1 MRVLISAVG
10 DTDPFRNF
18 HDGALIHI
26 ARKYRPEKVILI
38 FSEHTAKKQGNI
50 EKALFSIAP
59 NYEPELIIHDPII
72 SDNEVHIFDVMFQRF
87 SDILQEY
94 YTKEDEFILNLSS
107 ATPQIKS
114 ALFVINRLNG
124 INVKAVKVSSP
135 EHASNE
141 NIGHDN
147 DENID
152 ELIKV
157 NFIDRTIEDN
167 AEKFSQALLKKTA
180 RDFIEKFDYKAAL
193 DILDQLSD
201 FPNLKS
207 LREEIRDVVN
217 CLSKKKIA
225 YIREKLYDFSRVFK
239 NQSILSDIL
248 SFPLDDSQKKAL
260 NYYLMIDVLKEREH
274 IADVLIKAKSLAE
287 FVIEEIIKKD
297 HEGLIVFDGNLPK
310 LNPSFPDCEAILD
323 DIDKKMKKS
332 RGIEDTEERIF
343 SVQSTLNLLSYLNIL
358 EFYEYD
364 SQLQTAING
373 ILSLN
378 GERNKVAHG
387 LSEIDTRLLSRKKLK
402 QLSEN
407 LRLLLVDCLG
417 IDSSY
422 FNYYDKQNKELTKML
437 E

>member
-59 NYEPELIIHDPII
+59 NYEPELIIHDSII
-72 SDNEVHIFDVMFQRF
+72 CDNEVHIFDVMFQRF

-114 ALFVINRLNG
+114 ALFVINRLSG
-124 INVKAVKVSSP
+124 INVKAVQVSSP

-152 ELIKV
+152 ELIEVNEDNKV

-167 AEKFSQALLKKTA
+167 AEKFNQALLKKTA
-180 RDFIEKFDYKAAL
+180 RDFIEKYDYKAAL

-207 LREEIRDVVN
+207 VRKEIRDIVG
-217 CLSKKKIA
+217 CLSKQDVPQGLRHKKFN
-225 YIREKLYDFSRVFK
+225 EEEQK
-239 NQSILSDIL
+239 ILSAYLTIELQRERGNVSESFIRIKNLTEFIL
-248 SFPLDDSQKKAL
+248 EDYIEKRNPGLIDDYCESIQKYYLSLFDYSKLLKATREFKLRKTIAPIIEMNSSRNTVAHSLSPLDSDAVKQLGIAMKTLKTLVREQYHFSQSDFKFYQDLNKKL
-260 NYYLMIDVLKEREH
+260 LT
-274 IADVLIKAKSLAE
+274 
-287 FVIEEIIKKD
+287 
-297 HEGLIVFDGNLPK
+297 K
-310 LNPSFPDCEAILD
+310 LN
-323 DIDKKMKKS
+323 
-332 RGIEDTEERIF
+332 
-343 SVQSTLNLLSYLNIL
+343 
-358 EFYEYD
+358 
-364 SQLQTAING
+364 
-373 ILSLN
+373 
-378 GERNKVAHG
+378 
-387 LSEIDTRLLSRKKLK
+387 
-402 QLSEN
+402 
-407 LRLLLVDCLG
+407 
-417 IDSSY
+417 
-422 FNYYDKQNKELTKML
+422 
-437 E
+437 

>member
-59 NYEPELIIHDPII
+59 DYKPELIIHDSII

-114 ALFVINRLNG
+114 ALFVINRLSG
-124 INVKAVKVSSP
+124 INVKAVQVSSP

-141 NIGHDN
+141 KIGHDN

-152 ELIKV
+152 ELIEVNEDNKV

-167 AEKFSQALLKKTA
+167 AEKFNQALLKKTA

-207 LREEIRDVVN
+207 VREEIRDVVN
-217 CLSKKKIA
+217 CLSK
-225 YIREKLYDFSRVFK
+225 
-239 NQSILSDIL
+239 Q
-248 SFPLDDSQKKAL
+248 
-260 NYYLMIDVLKEREH
+260 DVPQ
-274 IADVLIKAKSLAE
+274 
-287 FVIEEIIKKD
+287 
-297 HEGLIVFDGNLPK
+297 GL
-310 LNPSFPDCEAILD
+310 
-323 DIDKKMKKS
+323 
-332 RGIEDTEERIF
+332 
-343 SVQSTLNLLSYLNIL
+343 Q
-358 EFYEYD
+358 
-364 SQLQTAING
+364 
-373 ILSLN
+373 
-378 GERNKVAHG
+378 H
-387 LSEIDTRLLSRKKLK
+387 KKLK
-402 QLSEN
+402 EKEQKILSAYLTIELQRERGNVSESFIRIKNLTEFILKDYIEN
-407 LRLLLVDCLG
+407 RYLGLIKNYRKDKNKDYLSIFDYSKLLKTKREFELLRTIDPIIKMNSSRNMVAHSINPLDKDAVKQLG
-417 IDSSY
+417 IAMKTLKTLVREQYHFSQSD
-422 FNYYDKQNKELTKML
+422 FNFYQDLNKKLLTKL
-437 E
+437 N

>member
-59 NYEPELIIHDPII
+59 DYEPELIIHDSII

-114 ALFVINRLNG
+114 ALFVINRLSG
-124 INVKAVKVSSP
+124 INVKAVQVSSP

-152 ELIKV
+152 ELIEVNEDNKV

-167 AEKFSQALLKKTA
+167 AEKFNQALLKKTA

-193 DILDQLSD
+193 DILNQLTDS
-201 FPNLKS
+201 PNLKS
-207 LREEIRDVVN
+207 VREEISDVVE
-217 CLSKKKIA
+217 CLKK
-225 YIREKLYDFSRVFK
+225 
-239 NQSILSDIL
+239 QDI
-248 SFPLDDSQKKAL
+248 PQ
-260 NYYLMIDVLKEREH
+260 
-274 IADVLIKAKSLAE
+274 
-287 FVIEEIIKKD
+287 
-297 HEGLIVFDGNLPK
+297 GL
-310 LNPSFPDCEAILD
+310 
-323 DIDKKMKKS
+323 
-332 RGIEDTEERIF
+332 
-343 SVQSTLNLLSYLNIL
+343 Q
-358 EFYEYD
+358 
-364 SQLQTAING
+364 
-373 ILSLN
+373 
-378 GERNKVAHG
+378 H
-387 LSEIDTRLLSRKKLK
+387 KKLK
-402 QLSEN
+402 EKEQKILSAYLTIDLQRERGNVSESFIRIKNLTEFILKDYIEN
-407 LRLLLVDCLG
+407 RYLGLIKNYRKDKKKDYLSIFDYSKLLKTKREFKLLRTIDPIIKMNSSRNMVAHSINPLDKDAVKQLG
-417 IDSSY
+417 IAMKTLKTLVREQYHFSQSD
-422 FNYYDKQNKELTKML
+422 FNFYQDLNKKLLTKL
-437 E
+437 N

>member
-59 NYEPELIIHDPII
+59 DYEPELIIHDSII

-94 YTKEDEFILNLSS
+94 YTTEDEFILNLSS

-114 ALFVINRLNG
+114 ALFVINRLSG
-124 INVKAVKVSSP
+124 INVKAVQVSSP

-152 ELIKV
+152 ELIEVNEDNKV

-193 DILDQLSD
+193 DILDQLTD

-207 LREEIRDVVN
+207 VRKEIRDIVN
-217 CLSKKKIA
+217 CLSKQDVPQGLRHKKFN
-225 YIREKLYDFSRVFK
+225 EEEQK
-239 NQSILSDIL
+239 ILSAYLTIELQRERGNVSESFIRIKNLTEFIL
-248 SFPLDDSQKKAL
+248 EDYIEKRNPGLIDDYCESIQKYYLSLFDYSKLLKATREFKLRKTIAPIIEMNSSRNTVAHSLSPLDSDAVKQLGIAMKTLKTLVREQYHFSQSDFNFYQDLNKKL
-260 NYYLMIDVLKEREH
+260 LT
-274 IADVLIKAKSLAE
+274 
-287 FVIEEIIKKD
+287 
-297 HEGLIVFDGNLPK
+297 K
-310 LNPSFPDCEAILD
+310 LN
-323 DIDKKMKKS
+323 
-332 RGIEDTEERIF
+332 
-343 SVQSTLNLLSYLNIL
+343 
-358 EFYEYD
+358 
-364 SQLQTAING
+364 
-373 ILSLN
+373 
-378 GERNKVAHG
+378 
-387 LSEIDTRLLSRKKLK
+387 
-402 QLSEN
+402 
-407 LRLLLVDCLG
+407 
-417 IDSSY
+417 
-422 FNYYDKQNKELTKML
+422 
-437 E
+437 

>member
-59 NYEPELIIHDPII
+59 NYEPELIIHDSII

-124 INVKAVKVSSP
+124 INVKAVQVSSP

-152 ELIKV
+152 ELIEVNEDNKV

-167 AEKFSQALLKKTA
+167 AEKFNQALLKKTA

-217 CLSKKKIA
+217 CLSK
-225 YIREKLYDFSRVFK
+225 
-239 NQSILSDIL
+239 Q
-248 SFPLDDSQKKAL
+248 
-260 NYYLMIDVLKEREH
+260 DVPK
-274 IADVLIKAKSLAE
+274 
-287 FVIEEIIKKD
+287 
-297 HEGLIVFDGNLPK
+297 GL
-310 LNPSFPDCEAILD
+310 
-323 DIDKKMKKS
+323 
-332 RGIEDTEERIF
+332 R
-343 SVQSTLNLLSYLNIL
+343 
-358 EFYEYD
+358 
-364 SQLQTAING
+364 
-373 ILSLN
+373 
-378 GERNKVAHG
+378 H
-387 LSEIDTRLLSRKKLK
+387 KKLK
-402 QLSEN
+402 EEEQKILSAYLTIELQRERGN
-407 LRLLLVDCLG
+407 VSESFIRIKNVTEFILEDYIEKRYPGLIDDYCESIQKYYLSLFDYSKLLKATREFKLRKTIAPIIEMNSSRNTVAHSLSPLDSDAVKQLG
-417 IDSSY
+417 IAMKTLKTLVREQYHFSQSD
-422 FNYYDKQNKELTKML
+422 FNFYQDLNKKLLTKL
-437 E
+437 N

>member
-38 FSEHTAKKQGNI
+38 FSEHTAEKQGNI

-59 NYEPELIIHDPII
+59 DYKPELTIHDSII

-124 INVKAVKVSSP
+124 INVKAVQVSSP
-135 EHASNE
+135 EHASNV

-152 ELIKV
+152 ELIEVNEDNKV

-167 AEKFSQALLKKTA
+167 AEKFNQALLKKTA

-207 LREEIRDVVN
+207 VRKEIRDIVE
-217 CLSKKKIA
+217 CLSKQDVPQGLRHKKFN
-225 YIREKLYDFSRVFK
+225 EEEQK
-239 NQSILSDIL
+239 ILSAYLTIELQRERGNVSESFIRIKNLTEFIL
-248 SFPLDDSQKKAL
+248 EDYIEKRNPGLIDDYCESIQK
-260 NYYLMIDVLKEREH
+260 YYLSLFDYSKLLKATREFKLRKT
-274 IADVLIKAKSLAE
+274 IAPI
-287 FVIEEIIKKD
+287 IEM
-297 HEGLIVFDGNLPK
+297 N
-310 LNPSFPDCEAILD
+310 S
-323 DIDKKMKKS
+323 S
-332 RGIEDTEERIF
+332 
-343 SVQSTLNLLSYLNIL
+343 
-358 EFYEYD
+358 
-364 SQLQTAING
+364 
-373 ILSLN
+373 
-378 GERNKVAHG
+378 RNKVAHS
-387 LSEIDTRLLSRKKLK
+387 LSPLDSDAVKQLGIAMKTLKTLVREQYHFSQSDFNFYQDLNKKL
-402 QLSEN
+402 
-407 LRLLLVDCLG
+407 
-417 IDSSY
+417 
-422 FNYYDKQNKELTKML
+422 LTKL
-437 E
+437 N

>member
-59 NYEPELIIHDPII
+59 NYEPELIIHDSII

-124 INVKAVKVSSP
+124 INVKAVQVSSP

-152 ELIKV
+152 ELIEVNEDNKV

-167 AEKFSQALLKKTA
+167 AEKFNQALLKKTA

-201 FPNLKS
+201 SPNLKS
-207 LREEIRDVVN
+207 VREEIRDIVN
-217 CLSKKKIA
+217 CLSK
-225 YIREKLYDFSRVFK
+225 
-239 NQSILSDIL
+239 Q
-248 SFPLDDSQKKAL
+248 
-260 NYYLMIDVLKEREH
+260 DVPK
-274 IADVLIKAKSLAE
+274 
-287 FVIEEIIKKD
+287 
-297 HEGLIVFDGNLPK
+297 GL
-310 LNPSFPDCEAILD
+310 
-323 DIDKKMKKS
+323 
-332 RGIEDTEERIF
+332 R
-343 SVQSTLNLLSYLNIL
+343 
-358 EFYEYD
+358 
-364 SQLQTAING
+364 
-373 ILSLN
+373 
-378 GERNKVAHG
+378 H
-387 LSEIDTRLLSRKKLK
+387 KKLK
-402 QLSEN
+402 EEEQKIFSAYLTIELQRERGNVSESFIRIKNLTEFILEDYIEKRNPGLIDDYCESIQKYYLSLFDYSKLLKATREFK
-407 LRLLLVDCLG
+407 LRKTIAPIIEMNSSRNTVAHSLSPLDSDAVNQLG
-417 IDSSY
+417 IAMKTLKTLVREQYHFSQSD
-422 FNYYDKQNKELTKML
+422 FNFYQDLNKKLLTKL
-437 E
+437 N

>member
-1 MRVLISAVG
+1 MRILISAVG

-59 NYEPELIIHDPII
+59 DYKPEVKTHDSII

-124 INVKAVKVSSP
+124 INVKAVQVSSP

-152 ELIKV
+152 ELIEVNEDNEV

-167 AEKFSQALLKKTA
+167 AEKFNQALLKKTA

-207 LREEIRDVVN
+207 VREEIRDVVN
-217 CLSKKKIA
+217 CLSK
-225 YIREKLYDFSRVFK
+225 
-239 NQSILSDIL
+239 Q
-248 SFPLDDSQKKAL
+248 
-260 NYYLMIDVLKEREH
+260 DVPK
-274 IADVLIKAKSLAE
+274 
-287 FVIEEIIKKD
+287 
-297 HEGLIVFDGNLPK
+297 GL
-310 LNPSFPDCEAILD
+310 
-323 DIDKKMKKS
+323 
-332 RGIEDTEERIF
+332 R
-343 SVQSTLNLLSYLNIL
+343 
-358 EFYEYD
+358 
-364 SQLQTAING
+364 
-373 ILSLN
+373 
-378 GERNKVAHG
+378 H
-387 LSEIDTRLLSRKKLK
+387 KKLK
-402 QLSEN
+402 EEEQKILSAYLTIELQRERGNVSESFIRIKN
-407 LRLLLVDCLG
+407 LTEFILEDYIEKRNPGLIDDYCESIQKYYLSLFDYSKLLKATREFKLRKTIAPIIEMNSSRNTVAHSLSPLDSDAVKQLG
-417 IDSSY
+417 IAMKTLKTLVREQYHFSQSD
-422 FNYYDKQNKELTKML
+422 FNFYQDLNKKLLTKL
-437 E
+437 N

>member
-59 NYEPELIIHDPII
+59 DYKPELIIHDSII

-124 INVKAVKVSSP
+124 INVKAVQVSSP

-152 ELIKV
+152 ELIEVNEDNKV

-207 LREEIRDVVN
+207 VRKEIRDIVE
-217 CLSKKKIA
+217 CLSKQDVPQGLRHKKFN
-225 YIREKLYDFSRVFK
+225 EEEQK
-239 NQSILSDIL
+239 ILSAYLTIELQRERGNVSESFIRIKNLTEFIL
-248 SFPLDDSQKKAL
+248 EDYIEKRNPGLIDDYCESIQKYYLSLFDYSKLLKATREFKLRKTIAPIIEMNSSRNTVAHSLSPLDSDAVKQLGIAMKTLKTLVREQYHFSQSDFIFYQDLNKKL
-260 NYYLMIDVLKEREH
+260 LT
-274 IADVLIKAKSLAE
+274 
-287 FVIEEIIKKD
+287 
-297 HEGLIVFDGNLPK
+297 K
-310 LNPSFPDCEAILD
+310 LN
-323 DIDKKMKKS
+323 
-332 RGIEDTEERIF
+332 
-343 SVQSTLNLLSYLNIL
+343 
-358 EFYEYD
+358 
-364 SQLQTAING
+364 
-373 ILSLN
+373 
-378 GERNKVAHG
+378 
-387 LSEIDTRLLSRKKLK
+387 
-402 QLSEN
+402 
-407 LRLLLVDCLG
+407 
-417 IDSSY
+417 
-422 FNYYDKQNKELTKML
+422 
-437 E
+437 

>member
-59 NYEPELIIHDPII
+59 DYKPEVKTHDSII

-94 YTKEDEFILNLSS
+94 YTKEDEFIINLSS

-124 INVKAVKVSSP
+124 INVKAVQVSSP

-152 ELIKV
+152 ELIEVNEDNKV

-167 AEKFSQALLKKTA
+167 AEKFNQALLKKTA

-207 LREEIRDVVN
+207 VREEIRDVVN
-217 CLSKKKIA
+217 CLSK
-225 YIREKLYDFSRVFK
+225 
-239 NQSILSDIL
+239 Q
-248 SFPLDDSQKKAL
+248 
-260 NYYLMIDVLKEREH
+260 DVPK
-274 IADVLIKAKSLAE
+274 
-287 FVIEEIIKKD
+287 
-297 HEGLIVFDGNLPK
+297 GL
-310 LNPSFPDCEAILD
+310 
-323 DIDKKMKKS
+323 
-332 RGIEDTEERIF
+332 R
-343 SVQSTLNLLSYLNIL
+343 
-358 EFYEYD
+358 
-364 SQLQTAING
+364 
-373 ILSLN
+373 
-378 GERNKVAHG
+378 H
-387 LSEIDTRLLSRKKLK
+387 KKLK
-402 QLSEN
+402 EEEQKILSAYLTIELQRERGNVSESFIRIKN
-407 LRLLLVDCLG
+407 LTEFILEDYIEKRNPGLIDDYCESIQKYYLSLFDYSKLLKATREFKLRKTIAPIIEMNSSRNTVAHSLSPLDSDAVKQLG
-417 IDSSY
+417 IAMKTLKTLVREQYHFSQSD
-422 FNYYDKQNKELTKML
+422 FNFYQDLNKKLLTKL
-437 E
+437 N

>member
-59 NYEPELIIHDPII
+59 NYEPELIIHDSII
-72 SDNEVHIFDVMFQRF
+72 CDNEVHIFDVMFQRF

-114 ALFVINRLNG
+114 ALFVINRLSG
-124 INVKAVKVSSP
+124 INVKAVQVSSP

-152 ELIKV
+152 ELIEVNEDNKA

-167 AEKFSQALLKKTA
+167 AEKFNQALLKKTA
-180 RDFIEKFDYKAAL
+180 RDFIEKYDYKAAL

-207 LREEIRDVVN
+207 VRKEIRDIVG
-217 CLSKKKIA
+217 CLSKQDVPQGLRHKKFN
-225 YIREKLYDFSRVFK
+225 EEEQK
-239 NQSILSDIL
+239 ILSAYLTIELQRERGNVSESFLRIKNLTEFIL
-248 SFPLDDSQKKAL
+248 EDYIEKRNPGLIDDYCESIQKYYLSLFDYSKLLKATREFKLRKTIAPIIEMNSSRNTVAHSLSPLDSDAVKQLGIAMKTLKTLVREQYHFSQSDFNFYQDLNKKLL
-260 NYYLMIDVLKEREH
+260 N
-274 IADVLIKAKSLAE
+274 
-287 FVIEEIIKKD
+287 
-297 HEGLIVFDGNLPK
+297 K
-310 LNPSFPDCEAILD
+310 LN
-323 DIDKKMKKS
+323 
-332 RGIEDTEERIF
+332 
-343 SVQSTLNLLSYLNIL
+343 
-358 EFYEYD
+358 
-364 SQLQTAING
+364 
-373 ILSLN
+373 
-378 GERNKVAHG
+378 
-387 LSEIDTRLLSRKKLK
+387 
-402 QLSEN
+402 
-407 LRLLLVDCLG
+407 
-417 IDSSY
+417 
-422 FNYYDKQNKELTKML
+422 
-437 E
+437 

>member
-59 NYEPELIIHDPII
+59 NYEPELIIHDSII
-72 SDNEVHIFDVMFQRF
+72 CDNEVHIFDVMFQRF

-114 ALFVINRLNG
+114 ALFVINRLSG
-124 INVKAVKVSSP
+124 INVKAVQVSSP

-152 ELIKV
+152 ELIEVNEDNKV

-167 AEKFSQALLKKTA
+167 AEKFNQALLKKTA
-180 RDFIEKFDYKAAL
+180 RDFIEKYDYKAAL

-207 LREEIRDVVN
+207 VRKEIRDIVG
-217 CLSKKKIA
+217 CLSKQDVPQGLRHKKFN
-225 YIREKLYDFSRVFK
+225 EEEQK
-239 NQSILSDIL
+239 ILSAYLTIELQRERGNVSESFIRIKNLTEFIL
-248 SFPLDDSQKKAL
+248 EDYIEKRNPGLIDDYCESIQKYYLSLFDYSKLLKATREFKLRKTIAPIIEMNSSRNTVAHSLSPLDSDAVKQLGIAMKTLKTLVREQYHFSQSDFNFYQDLNKKL
-260 NYYLMIDVLKEREH
+260 LT
-274 IADVLIKAKSLAE
+274 
-287 FVIEEIIKKD
+287 
-297 HEGLIVFDGNLPK
+297 K
-310 LNPSFPDCEAILD
+310 LN
-323 DIDKKMKKS
+323 
-332 RGIEDTEERIF
+332 
-343 SVQSTLNLLSYLNIL
+343 
-358 EFYEYD
+358 
-364 SQLQTAING
+364 
-373 ILSLN
+373 
-378 GERNKVAHG
+378 
-387 LSEIDTRLLSRKKLK
+387 
-402 QLSEN
+402 
-407 LRLLLVDCLG
+407 
-417 IDSSY
+417 
-422 FNYYDKQNKELTKML
+422 
-437 E
+437 

>member
-59 NYEPELIIHDPII
+59 NYEPELIIHDSII

-124 INVKAVKVSSP
+124 INVKAVQVSSP

-152 ELIKV
+152 ELIEINEDNKV

-167 AEKFSQALLKKTA
+167 AEKFNQALLKKTA

-207 LREEIRDVVN
+207 VREEIRDVVN
-217 CLSKKKIA
+217 CLSK
-225 YIREKLYDFSRVFK
+225 
-239 NQSILSDIL
+239 Q
-248 SFPLDDSQKKAL
+248 
-260 NYYLMIDVLKEREH
+260 DVPK
-274 IADVLIKAKSLAE
+274 
-287 FVIEEIIKKD
+287 
-297 HEGLIVFDGNLPK
+297 GL
-310 LNPSFPDCEAILD
+310 
-323 DIDKKMKKS
+323 
-332 RGIEDTEERIF
+332 R
-343 SVQSTLNLLSYLNIL
+343 
-358 EFYEYD
+358 
-364 SQLQTAING
+364 
-373 ILSLN
+373 
-378 GERNKVAHG
+378 H
-387 LSEIDTRLLSRKKLK
+387 KKLK
-402 QLSEN
+402 EEEQKILSAYLTIELQRERGNVSESFIRIKN
-407 LRLLLVDCLG
+407 LTEFILEDYIEKRNPGLIDDYCESIQKYYLSLFDYSKLLKATREFKLRKTIAPIIEMNSSRNTVAHSLSPLDSDAVKQLG
-417 IDSSY
+417 IAMKTLKTLVREQYHFSQSD
-422 FNYYDKQNKELTKML
+422 FNFYQDLNKKLLTKL
-437 E
+437 N

>member
-18 HDGALIHI
+18 HDGALMHI

-59 NYEPELIIHDPII
+59 DYEPELIIHDSII

-124 INVKAVKVSSP
+124 INVKAVQVSRP

-152 ELIKV
+152 ELIEVNEDNKV

-167 AEKFSQALLKKTA
+167 AEKFNQALLKKTA

-207 LREEIRDVVN
+207 VRKEIRDVVN
-217 CLSKKKIA
+217 CLSK
-225 YIREKLYDFSRVFK
+225 
-239 NQSILSDIL
+239 Q
-248 SFPLDDSQKKAL
+248 
-260 NYYLMIDVLKEREH
+260 DVPK
-274 IADVLIKAKSLAE
+274 
-287 FVIEEIIKKD
+287 
-297 HEGLIVFDGNLPK
+297 GL
-310 LNPSFPDCEAILD
+310 
-323 DIDKKMKKS
+323 
-332 RGIEDTEERIF
+332 R
-343 SVQSTLNLLSYLNIL
+343 
-358 EFYEYD
+358 
-364 SQLQTAING
+364 
-373 ILSLN
+373 
-378 GERNKVAHG
+378 H
-387 LSEIDTRLLSRKKLK
+387 KKLK
-402 QLSEN
+402 EEEQKILSAYLTIELQRERGNVSESFIRIKN
-407 LRLLLVDCLG
+407 LTEFILEDYIEKRNPGLIDDYCESIQKYYLSLFDYSKLLKATREFKLRKTIAPIIEMNSSRNTVAHSLSPLDSDAVKQLG
-417 IDSSY
+417 IAMKTLKTLVREQYHFSQSD
-422 FNYYDKQNKELTKML
+422 FNFYQDLNKKLLTKL
-437 E
+437 N

>member
-59 NYEPELIIHDPII
+59 DYKPELIIHDSII

-124 INVKAVKVSSP
+124 INVKAVQVSSP

-152 ELIKV
+152 ELIEVNEDNKV

-207 LREEIRDVVN
+207 VRKEIRDIVE
-217 CLSKKKIA
+217 CLSKQDVPQGIRHKKFN
-225 YIREKLYDFSRVFK
+225 EEEQK
-239 NQSILSDIL
+239 ILSAYLTIELQRERGNVSESFIRIKNLTEFIL
-248 SFPLDDSQKKAL
+248 EDYIEKRNPGLIDDYCESIQKYYLSLFDYSKLLKATREFKLRKTIAPIIEMNSSRNTVAHSLSPLDSDAVKQLGIAMKTLKTLVREQYHFSQSDFNFYQDLNKKL
-260 NYYLMIDVLKEREH
+260 LT
-274 IADVLIKAKSLAE
+274 
-287 FVIEEIIKKD
+287 
-297 HEGLIVFDGNLPK
+297 K
-310 LNPSFPDCEAILD
+310 LN
-323 DIDKKMKKS
+323 
-332 RGIEDTEERIF
+332 
-343 SVQSTLNLLSYLNIL
+343 
-358 EFYEYD
+358 
-364 SQLQTAING
+364 
-373 ILSLN
+373 
-378 GERNKVAHG
+378 
-387 LSEIDTRLLSRKKLK
+387 
-402 QLSEN
+402 
-407 LRLLLVDCLG
+407 
-417 IDSSY
+417 
-422 FNYYDKQNKELTKML
+422 
-437 E
+437 

>member
-59 NYEPELIIHDPII
+59 DYDPELIIHDSII

-124 INVKAVKVSSP
+124 INVKAVQVSSP

-152 ELIKV
+152 ELIEVNEDNKV

-167 AEKFSQALLKKTA
+167 AEKFNQALLKKTA

-207 LREEIRDVVN
+207 VRKEIRDIVE
-217 CLSKKKIA
+217 CLSKQDVPQGLRHKKFN
-225 YIREKLYDFSRVFK
+225 EEEQK
-239 NQSILSDIL
+239 ILSAYLTIELQRERGNVSESFIRIKNLTEFIL
-248 SFPLDDSQKKAL
+248 EDYIEKRNPGLIDDYCESIQKYYLSLFDYSKLLKATREFKLRKTIAPIIEMNSSRNTVAHSLSPLDSDAVKQLGIAMKTLKTLVREQYHFSQSDFNFYQDLNKKL
-260 NYYLMIDVLKEREH
+260 LT
-274 IADVLIKAKSLAE
+274 
-287 FVIEEIIKKD
+287 
-297 HEGLIVFDGNLPK
+297 K
-310 LNPSFPDCEAILD
+310 LN
-323 DIDKKMKKS
+323 
-332 RGIEDTEERIF
+332 
-343 SVQSTLNLLSYLNIL
+343 
-358 EFYEYD
+358 
-364 SQLQTAING
+364 
-373 ILSLN
+373 
-378 GERNKVAHG
+378 
-387 LSEIDTRLLSRKKLK
+387 
-402 QLSEN
+402 
-407 LRLLLVDCLG
+407 
-417 IDSSY
+417 
-422 FNYYDKQNKELTKML
+422 
-437 E
+437 

>member
-59 NYEPELIIHDPII
+59 NYEPELIIHDSII

-124 INVKAVKVSSP
+124 INVKAVQVSSP

-152 ELIKV
+152 ELIEVNEDNKV

-167 AEKFSQALLKKTA
+167 AEKFNQALLKKTA

-207 LREEIRDVVN
+207 VREEIRDVVN
-217 CLSKKKIA
+217 CLSK
-225 YIREKLYDFSRVFK
+225 
-239 NQSILSDIL
+239 Q
-248 SFPLDDSQKKAL
+248 
-260 NYYLMIDVLKEREH
+260 DVPK
-274 IADVLIKAKSLAE
+274 
-287 FVIEEIIKKD
+287 
-297 HEGLIVFDGNLPK
+297 GL
-310 LNPSFPDCEAILD
+310 
-323 DIDKKMKKS
+323 
-332 RGIEDTEERIF
+332 R
-343 SVQSTLNLLSYLNIL
+343 
-358 EFYEYD
+358 
-364 SQLQTAING
+364 
-373 ILSLN
+373 
-378 GERNKVAHG
+378 H
-387 LSEIDTRLLSRKKLK
+387 KKLK
-402 QLSEN
+402 EEEQKILSAYLTIELQRERGN
-407 LRLLLVDCLG
+407 VSESFIRIKNVTEFILEDYIEKRYPGLIDDYCESIQKYYLSLFDYSKLLKATREFKLRKTIAPIIEMNSSRNTVAHSLSPLDSDAVKQLG
-417 IDSSY
+417 IAMKTLKTLVREQYHFSQSD
-422 FNYYDKQNKELTKML
+422 FNFYQDLNKKLLTKL
-437 E
+437 N

>member
-59 NYEPELIIHDPII
+59 NYEPELIIHDSII

-114 ALFVINRLNG
+114 ALFVINRLSG
-124 INVKAVKVSSP
+124 INVKAVQVSSP

-152 ELIKV
+152 ELIEVNEDNKV

-167 AEKFSQALLKKTA
+167 AEKFNQALLKKTA
-180 RDFIEKFDYKAAL
+180 RDFIEKYDYKAAL

-207 LREEIRDVVN
+207 VRKEIRDIVG
-217 CLSKKKIA
+217 CLSKQDVPQGLRHKKFN
-225 YIREKLYDFSRVFK
+225 EEEQK
-239 NQSILSDIL
+239 ILSAYLTIELQRERGNVSESFIRIKNLTEFIL
-248 SFPLDDSQKKAL
+248 EDYIEKRNPGLIDDYCESIQKYYLSLFDYSKLLKATREFKLRKTIAPIIEMNSSRNTVAHSLSPLDSDAVKQLGIAMKTLKTLVREQYHFSQSDFNFYQDLNKKLL
-260 NYYLMIDVLKEREH
+260 N
-274 IADVLIKAKSLAE
+274 
-287 FVIEEIIKKD
+287 
-297 HEGLIVFDGNLPK
+297 K
-310 LNPSFPDCEAILD
+310 LN
-323 DIDKKMKKS
+323 
-332 RGIEDTEERIF
+332 
-343 SVQSTLNLLSYLNIL
+343 
-358 EFYEYD
+358 
-364 SQLQTAING
+364 
-373 ILSLN
+373 
-378 GERNKVAHG
+378 
-387 LSEIDTRLLSRKKLK
+387 
-402 QLSEN
+402 
-407 LRLLLVDCLG
+407 
-417 IDSSY
+417 
-422 FNYYDKQNKELTKML
+422 
-437 E
+437 

>member
-10 DTDPFRNF
+10 DSDPFRNF

-59 NYEPELIIHDPII
+59 DYKPELIIHDSII

-114 ALFVINRLNG
+114 ALFVINRLSG
-124 INVKAVKVSSP
+124 INVKAVQVSSP

-141 NIGHDN
+141 KIGHDN

-152 ELIKV
+152 ELIEVNEDNKV

-167 AEKFSQALLKKTA
+167 AEKFNQALLKKTA

-201 FPNLKS
+201 SPNLKS
-207 LREEIRDVVN
+207 VREEIRDIVN
-217 CLSKKKIA
+217 CLSK
-225 YIREKLYDFSRVFK
+225 
-239 NQSILSDIL
+239 Q
-248 SFPLDDSQKKAL
+248 
-260 NYYLMIDVLKEREH
+260 DVPK
-274 IADVLIKAKSLAE
+274 
-287 FVIEEIIKKD
+287 
-297 HEGLIVFDGNLPK
+297 GL
-310 LNPSFPDCEAILD
+310 
-323 DIDKKMKKS
+323 
-332 RGIEDTEERIF
+332 R
-343 SVQSTLNLLSYLNIL
+343 
-358 EFYEYD
+358 
-364 SQLQTAING
+364 
-373 ILSLN
+373 
-378 GERNKVAHG
+378 H
-387 LSEIDTRLLSRKKLK
+387 KKLK
-402 QLSEN
+402 EEEQKILSAYLTIELQRERGNVSESFIRIKN
-407 LRLLLVDCLG
+407 LTEFILEDYIEKRNPGLIDDYCESIQKYYLSLFDYSKLLKATREFKLRKTIAPIIEMNSSRNTVAHSLSPLDSDAVKQLG
-417 IDSSY
+417 IAMKTLKTLVREQYHFSQSD
-422 FNYYDKQNKELTKML
+422 FNFYQDLNKKLLTKL
-437 E
+437 N

>member
-59 NYEPELIIHDPII
+59 DYKPELIIHDSII

-124 INVKAVKVSSP
+124 INVKAVQVSSP

-152 ELIKV
+152 ELIEVNEDNKV

-207 LREEIRDVVN
+207 VRKEIRDIVE
-217 CLSKKKIA
+217 CLSKQDVPQGLRHKKFN
-225 YIREKLYDFSRVFK
+225 EEEQK
-239 NQSILSDIL
+239 ILSAYLTIELQRERGNVSESFIRIKNLTEFIL
-248 SFPLDDSQKKAL
+248 EDYIEKRNPGLIDDYCESIQKYYLSLFDYSKLLKATREFKLRKTIAPIIEMNSSRNTVAHSLSPLDSDAVKQLGIAMKTLKTLVREQYHFSQSDFNFYQDLNKKL
-260 NYYLMIDVLKEREH
+260 LT
-274 IADVLIKAKSLAE
+274 
-287 FVIEEIIKKD
+287 
-297 HEGLIVFDGNLPK
+297 K
-310 LNPSFPDCEAILD
+310 LN
-323 DIDKKMKKS
+323 
-332 RGIEDTEERIF
+332 
-343 SVQSTLNLLSYLNIL
+343 
-358 EFYEYD
+358 
-364 SQLQTAING
+364 
-373 ILSLN
+373 
-378 GERNKVAHG
+378 
-387 LSEIDTRLLSRKKLK
+387 
-402 QLSEN
+402 
-407 LRLLLVDCLG
+407 
-417 IDSSY
+417 
-422 FNYYDKQNKELTKML
+422 
-437 E
+437 

>member
-10 DTDPFRNF
+10 DTDPFRNL

-59 NYEPELIIHDPII
+59 DYKPEVKTHDSII

-124 INVKAVKVSSP
+124 INVKAVQVSSP

-152 ELIKV
+152 ELIEVNEDNKV

-167 AEKFSQALLKKTA
+167 AEKFNQALLKKTA

-207 LREEIRDVVN
+207 VREEIHDVVE
-217 CLSKKKIA
+217 CLKK
-225 YIREKLYDFSRVFK
+225 
-239 NQSILSDIL
+239 Q
-248 SFPLDDSQKKAL
+248 
-260 NYYLMIDVLKEREH
+260 DVPQ
-274 IADVLIKAKSLAE
+274 
-287 FVIEEIIKKD
+287 
-297 HEGLIVFDGNLPK
+297 GL
-310 LNPSFPDCEAILD
+310 
-323 DIDKKMKKS
+323 
-332 RGIEDTEERIF
+332 
-343 SVQSTLNLLSYLNIL
+343 Q
-358 EFYEYD
+358 
-364 SQLQTAING
+364 
-373 ILSLN
+373 
-378 GERNKVAHG
+378 H
-387 LSEIDTRLLSRKKLK
+387 KKLK
-402 QLSEN
+402 EKEQKILSAYLTIELQRERGNVSESFIRIKNLTEFILKDYIEN
-407 LRLLLVDCLG
+407 RYLGLIKNYRKDKNKDYLSIFDYSKLLKTKREFELLRTIDPIIKMNSSRNMVAHSINPLDKDAVKQLG
-417 IDSSY
+417 IAMKTLKTLVREQYHFSQSD
-422 FNYYDKQNKELTKML
+422 FNFYQDLNKKLLTKL
-437 E
+437 N

>member
-1 MRVLISAVG
+1 MRALISAVG

-59 NYEPELIIHDPII
+59 DYKPEVKTHDSII

-124 INVKAVKVSSP
+124 INVKAVQVSSP

-152 ELIKV
+152 ELIEVNEDNKV

-167 AEKFSQALLKKTA
+167 AEKFNQALLKKTA

-207 LREEIRDVVN
+207 VREEIRDVVN
-217 CLSKKKIA
+217 CLSK
-225 YIREKLYDFSRVFK
+225 
-239 NQSILSDIL
+239 Q
-248 SFPLDDSQKKAL
+248 
-260 NYYLMIDVLKEREH
+260 DVPK
-274 IADVLIKAKSLAE
+274 
-287 FVIEEIIKKD
+287 
-297 HEGLIVFDGNLPK
+297 GL
-310 LNPSFPDCEAILD
+310 
-323 DIDKKMKKS
+323 
-332 RGIEDTEERIF
+332 R
-343 SVQSTLNLLSYLNIL
+343 
-358 EFYEYD
+358 
-364 SQLQTAING
+364 
-373 ILSLN
+373 
-378 GERNKVAHG
+378 H
-387 LSEIDTRLLSRKKLK
+387 KKLK
-402 QLSEN
+402 EEEQKILSAYLTIELQRERGNVSESFIRIKN
-407 LRLLLVDCLG
+407 LTEFILEDYIEKRNPGLIDDYCESIQKYYLSLFDYSKLLKATREFKLRKTIAPIIEMNSSRNTVAHSLSPLDSDAVKQLG
-417 IDSSY
+417 IAMKTLKTLVREQYHFSQSD
-422 FNYYDKQNKELTKML
+422 FNFYQDLNKKLLTKL
-437 E
+437 N

>member
-59 NYEPELIIHDPII
+59 DYKPELIIHDSII

-124 INVKAVKVSSP
+124 INVKAVQVSSP

-152 ELIKV
+152 ELIEVNEDNKV

-207 LREEIRDVVN
+207 VRKEIRDVVN
-217 CLSKKKIA
+217 CLSKQDVPQGLRHKKFN
-225 YIREKLYDFSRVFK
+225 EEEQK
-239 NQSILSDIL
+239 ILSAYLTIELQRERGNVSESFIRIKNLTEFIL
-248 SFPLDDSQKKAL
+248 EDYIEKRNPGLIDDYCESIQKYYLSLFDYSKLLKATREFKLRRTIAPIIEMNSSRNTVAHSLSPLDSDAVNQLGIAMKTLKTLVREQYHFSQSDFNFYQDLNKKL
-260 NYYLMIDVLKEREH
+260 LT
-274 IADVLIKAKSLAE
+274 
-287 FVIEEIIKKD
+287 
-297 HEGLIVFDGNLPK
+297 K
-310 LNPSFPDCEAILD
+310 LN
-323 DIDKKMKKS
+323 
-332 RGIEDTEERIF
+332 
-343 SVQSTLNLLSYLNIL
+343 
-358 EFYEYD
+358 
-364 SQLQTAING
+364 
-373 ILSLN
+373 
-378 GERNKVAHG
+378 
-387 LSEIDTRLLSRKKLK
+387 
-402 QLSEN
+402 
-407 LRLLLVDCLG
+407 
-417 IDSSY
+417 
-422 FNYYDKQNKELTKML
+422 
-437 E
+437 

>member
-59 NYEPELIIHDPII
+59 DYKPEVKTHDSII

-124 INVKAVKVSSP
+124 INVKAVQVSSP

-152 ELIKV
+152 ELIEVNEDNKV

-193 DILDQLSD
+193 DILDQLTD

-207 LREEIRDVVN
+207 VREEIRDVVN
-217 CLSKKKIA
+217 CLSK
-225 YIREKLYDFSRVFK
+225 
-239 NQSILSDIL
+239 Q
-248 SFPLDDSQKKAL
+248 
-260 NYYLMIDVLKEREH
+260 DVPK
-274 IADVLIKAKSLAE
+274 
-287 FVIEEIIKKD
+287 
-297 HEGLIVFDGNLPK
+297 GL
-310 LNPSFPDCEAILD
+310 
-323 DIDKKMKKS
+323 
-332 RGIEDTEERIF
+332 R
-343 SVQSTLNLLSYLNIL
+343 
-358 EFYEYD
+358 
-364 SQLQTAING
+364 
-373 ILSLN
+373 
-378 GERNKVAHG
+378 H
-387 LSEIDTRLLSRKKLK
+387 KKLK
-402 QLSEN
+402 KEEQKILSAYLTIELQRERGNVSESFIRIKN
-407 LRLLLVDCLG
+407 LTEFILEDYIEKRNPGLIDNYCESIQKYYLSLFDYSKLLKATREFKLRKTIAPIIEMNSSRNTVAHSLSPLDSDAVKQLG
-417 IDSSY
+417 IAMKTLKTLVREQYHFSQSD
-422 FNYYDKQNKELTKML
+422 FNFYQDLNKKLLTKL
-437 E
+437 N

>member
-59 NYEPELIIHDPII
+59 DYKPEVKTHDSII

-114 ALFVINRLNG
+114 ALFVINHLNG
-124 INVKAVKVSSP
+124 INVKAVQVSSP

-152 ELIKV
+152 ELIEVNEDNKV

-167 AEKFSQALLKKTA
+167 AEKFNQALLKKTA

-207 LREEIRDVVN
+207 VREEIRDVVN
-217 CLSKKKIA
+217 CLSK
-225 YIREKLYDFSRVFK
+225 
-239 NQSILSDIL
+239 Q
-248 SFPLDDSQKKAL
+248 
-260 NYYLMIDVLKEREH
+260 DVPK
-274 IADVLIKAKSLAE
+274 
-287 FVIEEIIKKD
+287 
-297 HEGLIVFDGNLPK
+297 GL
-310 LNPSFPDCEAILD
+310 
-323 DIDKKMKKS
+323 
-332 RGIEDTEERIF
+332 R
-343 SVQSTLNLLSYLNIL
+343 
-358 EFYEYD
+358 
-364 SQLQTAING
+364 
-373 ILSLN
+373 
-378 GERNKVAHG
+378 H
-387 LSEIDTRLLSRKKLK
+387 KKLK
-402 QLSEN
+402 EEEQKILSAYLTIELQRERGNVSESFIRIKN
-407 LRLLLVDCLG
+407 LTEFILEDYIEKRNPGLIDDYCESIQKYYLSLFDYSKLLKATREFKLRKTIAPIIEMNSSRNTVAHSLSPLDSDAVKQLG
-417 IDSSY
+417 IAMKTLKTLVREQYHFSQSD
-422 FNYYDKQNKELTKML
+422 FNFYQDLNKKLLTKL
-437 E
+437 N

>member
-59 NYEPELIIHDPII
+59 DYEPELIIHDPII

-114 ALFVINRLNG
+114 ALFVINRLNS
-124 INVKAVKVSSP
+124 INVKAVQVSSP

-152 ELIKV
+152 ELIEVNEDNKV

-167 AEKFSQALLKKTA
+167 AEKFNQALLKKTA

-201 FPNLKS
+201 SPNLKS
-207 LREEIRDVVN
+207 VREEIRDVVN
-217 CLSKKKIA
+217 CLSK
-225 YIREKLYDFSRVFK
+225 
-239 NQSILSDIL
+239 Q
-248 SFPLDDSQKKAL
+248 
-260 NYYLMIDVLKEREH
+260 DVPK
-274 IADVLIKAKSLAE
+274 
-287 FVIEEIIKKD
+287 
-297 HEGLIVFDGNLPK
+297 GL
-310 LNPSFPDCEAILD
+310 
-323 DIDKKMKKS
+323 
-332 RGIEDTEERIF
+332 R
-343 SVQSTLNLLSYLNIL
+343 
-358 EFYEYD
+358 
-364 SQLQTAING
+364 
-373 ILSLN
+373 
-378 GERNKVAHG
+378 H
-387 LSEIDTRLLSRKKLK
+387 KKLK
-402 QLSEN
+402 EEEQKILSAYLTIELQRERGNVSESFIRIKN
-407 LRLLLVDCLG
+407 LTEFILEDYIEKRNPGLIDDYCESIQKYYLSLFDYSKLLKATREFKLRKTIAPIIEMNSSRNTVAHSLNPLDSDAVKQLG
-417 IDSSY
+417 IAMKTLKTLVKEQYHFSQSD
-422 FNYYDKQNKELTKML
+422 FNFYQDLNKKLLTKL
-437 E
+437 N

>member
-59 NYEPELIIHDPII
+59 DYEPELIIHDSII

-94 YTKEDEFILNLSS
+94 YTTEDEFILNLSS

-114 ALFVINRLNG
+114 ALFVINRLSG
-124 INVKAVKVSSP
+124 INVKAVQVSSP

-152 ELIKV
+152 ELIEVNEDNKV

-167 AEKFSQALLKKTA
+167 AEKFNQALLKKTA

-207 LREEIRDVVN
+207 VRKEIRDIVE
-217 CLSKKKIA
+217 CLSKQDVPQGLRHKKFN
-225 YIREKLYDFSRVFK
+225 EEEQK
-239 NQSILSDIL
+239 ILSAYLTIELQRERGNVSESFIRIKNLTEFIL
-248 SFPLDDSQKKAL
+248 EDYIEKRNPGLIDDYCESIQKYYLSLFDYSQLLKATREFKLRKTIAPIIEMNSSRNTVAHSLSPLDSDAVKQLGIAMKTLKTLVREQYHFSQSDFNFYQDLNKKL
-260 NYYLMIDVLKEREH
+260 LT
-274 IADVLIKAKSLAE
+274 
-287 FVIEEIIKKD
+287 
-297 HEGLIVFDGNLPK
+297 K
-310 LNPSFPDCEAILD
+310 LN
-323 DIDKKMKKS
+323 
-332 RGIEDTEERIF
+332 
-343 SVQSTLNLLSYLNIL
+343 
-358 EFYEYD
+358 
-364 SQLQTAING
+364 
-373 ILSLN
+373 
-378 GERNKVAHG
+378 
-387 LSEIDTRLLSRKKLK
+387 
-402 QLSEN
+402 
-407 LRLLLVDCLG
+407 
-417 IDSSY
+417 
-422 FNYYDKQNKELTKML
+422 
-437 E
+437 

>member
-59 NYEPELIIHDPII
+59 NYEPELIIHDSII

-124 INVKAVKVSSP
+124 INVKAVQVSSP

-152 ELIKV
+152 ELIEVNEDNKV

-167 AEKFSQALLKKTA
+167 AEKFNQALLKKTA
-180 RDFIEKFDYKAAL
+180 RDFIEKYDYKAAL

-207 LREEIRDVVN
+207 VRKEIRDIVG
-217 CLSKKKIA
+217 CLSKQDVPQGLRHKKFN
-225 YIREKLYDFSRVFK
+225 EEEQK
-239 NQSILSDIL
+239 ILSAYLTIELQRERGNVSESFIRIKNLTEFIL
-248 SFPLDDSQKKAL
+248 EDYIEKRNPGLIDDYCESIQKYYLSLFDYSKLLKATREFKLRKTIAPIIEMNSSRNTVAHSLSPLDSDAVKQLGIAMKTLKTLVREQYHFSQSDFNFYQDLNKKL
-260 NYYLMIDVLKEREH
+260 LT
-274 IADVLIKAKSLAE
+274 
-287 FVIEEIIKKD
+287 
-297 HEGLIVFDGNLPK
+297 K
-310 LNPSFPDCEAILD
+310 LN
-323 DIDKKMKKS
+323 
-332 RGIEDTEERIF
+332 
-343 SVQSTLNLLSYLNIL
+343 
-358 EFYEYD
+358 
-364 SQLQTAING
+364 
-373 ILSLN
+373 
-378 GERNKVAHG
+378 
-387 LSEIDTRLLSRKKLK
+387 
-402 QLSEN
+402 
-407 LRLLLVDCLG
+407 
-417 IDSSY
+417 
-422 FNYYDKQNKELTKML
+422 
-437 E
+437 

>member
-59 NYEPELIIHDPII
+59 DYEPELIIHDPTI

-124 INVKAVKVSSP
+124 INVNAVQVSSP

-152 ELIKV
+152 ELIEVNEDNKV

-167 AEKFSQALLKKTA
+167 AEKFNQALLKKTA

-207 LREEIRDVVN
+207 VREEIRDVVN
-217 CLSKKKIA
+217 CLSK
-225 YIREKLYDFSRVFK
+225 
-239 NQSILSDIL
+239 Q
-248 SFPLDDSQKKAL
+248 
-260 NYYLMIDVLKEREH
+260 DVPK
-274 IADVLIKAKSLAE
+274 
-287 FVIEEIIKKD
+287 
-297 HEGLIVFDGNLPK
+297 GL
-310 LNPSFPDCEAILD
+310 
-323 DIDKKMKKS
+323 
-332 RGIEDTEERIF
+332 R
-343 SVQSTLNLLSYLNIL
+343 
-358 EFYEYD
+358 
-364 SQLQTAING
+364 
-373 ILSLN
+373 
-378 GERNKVAHG
+378 H
-387 LSEIDTRLLSRKKLK
+387 KKLK
-402 QLSEN
+402 EEEQKILSAYLTIELQRERGNVSESFIRIKN
-407 LRLLLVDCLG
+407 LTEFILEDYIEKRYPGLIDEYCEDIQKYYLSLFDYSKLLKATKEFKLKRTIAPIIEMNSSRNTVAHSLSPLDSDAVKQLG
-417 IDSSY
+417 IAMKTLKTLVREQYHFSQSD
-422 FNYYDKQNKELTKML
+422 FNFYQDLNKKLLTKL
-437 E
+437 N

>member
-59 NYEPELIIHDPII
+59 DYKPELIIHDSII

-124 INVKAVKVSSP
+124 INVKAVQVSSP

-152 ELIKV
+152 ELIEVNEDNKV

-180 RDFIEKFDYKAAL
+180 RDFIEKSDYKAAL
-193 DILDQLSD
+193 DILDQLTD

-207 LREEIRDVVN
+207 VREEIRDVVN
-217 CLSKKKIA
+217 CLSK
-225 YIREKLYDFSRVFK
+225 
-239 NQSILSDIL
+239 Q
-248 SFPLDDSQKKAL
+248 
-260 NYYLMIDVLKEREH
+260 DVPK
-274 IADVLIKAKSLAE
+274 
-287 FVIEEIIKKD
+287 
-297 HEGLIVFDGNLPK
+297 GL
-310 LNPSFPDCEAILD
+310 
-323 DIDKKMKKS
+323 
-332 RGIEDTEERIF
+332 R
-343 SVQSTLNLLSYLNIL
+343 
-358 EFYEYD
+358 
-364 SQLQTAING
+364 
-373 ILSLN
+373 
-378 GERNKVAHG
+378 H
-387 LSEIDTRLLSRKKLK
+387 KKLK
-402 QLSEN
+402 KEEQKILSAYLTIELQRERGNVSESFIRIKN
-407 LRLLLVDCLG
+407 LTEFILEDYIEKRNPGLIDDYCESIQKYYLSLFDYSKLLKATREFKLRKTIAPIIEMNSSRNTVAHSLSPLDSDAVKQLG
-417 IDSSY
+417 IAMKTLKTLVREQYHFSQSD
-422 FNYYDKQNKELTKML
+422 FNFYQDLNKKLLTKL
-437 E
+437 N

>member
-1 MRVLISAVG
+1 MKILISAVG
-10 DTDPFRNF
+10 TTDPISNN
-18 HDGALIHI
+18 HDAALLHI
-26 ARKYRPEKVILI
+26 ARNYRPDKIVLVYSQEMMVKQDLINKVLL
-38 FSEHTAKKQGNI
+38 SI
-50 EKALFSIAP
+50 EGY
-59 NYEPELIIHDPII
+59 NPII
-72 SDNEVHIFDVMFQRF
+72 EIDSTILNNDEVFLFDKMYEVMGLIVQK
-87 SDILQEY
+87 
-94 YTKEDEFILNLSS
+94 YTNDDDEIILNLSS
-107 ATPQIKS
+107 GTPQIIS
-114 ALFVINRLNG
+114 ALFALNRINDYNTQAIQVATPKKGANREYKPLTDTEIDALIVENQDNNVDFVDRSIKDKSEKFTQALVKRHLRSLIASFDYQAAEAIINRKEYNKL
-124 INVKAVKVSSP
+124 
-135 EHASNE
+135 
-141 NIGHDN
+141 
-147 DENID
+147 
-152 ELIKV
+152 
-157 NFIDRTIEDN
+157 
-167 AEKFSQALLKKTA
+167 
-180 RDFIEKFDYKAAL
+180 
-193 DILDQLSD
+193 
-201 FPNLKS
+201 
-207 LREEIRDVVN
+207 
-217 CLSKKKIA
+217 LSKKRIA
-225 YIREKLYDFSRVFK
+225 YIREKLNDFSRVFK

-287 FVIEEIIKKD
+287 FVIEETIKKD

-310 LNPSFPDCEAILD
+310 LNPDFPDCEAILD

-407 LRLLLVDCLG
+407 LRLLLIDCLG

-422 FNYYDKQNKELTKML
+422 FNFYDKQNEELIKML

>member
-59 NYEPELIIHDPII
+59 DYKPEVKTHDSII

-124 INVKAVKVSSP
+124 INVKAVQVSSP

-152 ELIKV
+152 ELIEVNEDNKV

-167 AEKFSQALLKKTA
+167 AEKFNQALLKKTA

-193 DILDQLSD
+193 DILDQLTYFTDLENIKLDLDNITNSLD
-201 FPNLKS
+201 FQKVPNGIKKKKFD
-207 LREEIRDVVN
+207 E
-217 CLSKKKIA
+217 KKKI
-225 YIREKLYDFSRVFK
+225 
-239 NQSILSDIL
+239 ILSAYLTIELQRERGNVSESFIRIKNLTEFILEDYIEKRYPGLIDEYCEDI
-248 SFPLDDSQKKAL
+248 QK
-260 NYYLMIDVLKEREH
+260 YYLSLFDYSKLLKATKEFKLKRTIAPIIDMN
-274 IADVLIKAKSLAE
+274 S
-287 FVIEEIIKKD
+287 
-297 HEGLIVFDGNLPK
+297 
-310 LNPSFPDCEAILD
+310 S
-323 DIDKKMKKS
+323 
-332 RGIEDTEERIF
+332 
-343 SVQSTLNLLSYLNIL
+343 
-358 EFYEYD
+358 
-364 SQLQTAING
+364 
-373 ILSLN
+373 
-378 GERNKVAHG
+378 RNKVAHSLNPLDSDAVKQLG
-387 LSEIDTRLLSRKKLK
+387 IAMKTLKTLVREQYHFSQSDFNFYQDLNKKL
-402 QLSEN
+402 
-407 LRLLLVDCLG
+407 
-417 IDSSY
+417 
-422 FNYYDKQNKELTKML
+422 LTKL
-437 E
+437 N

>member
-59 NYEPELIIHDPII
+59 DYEPELIIHDPII

-135 EHASNE
+135 EHASNK

-152 ELIKV
+152 ELIKVNEDNKV

-207 LREEIRDVVN
+207 VREEIRDVVN
-217 CLSKKKIA
+217 CLSK
-225 YIREKLYDFSRVFK
+225 
-239 NQSILSDIL
+239 Q
-248 SFPLDDSQKKAL
+248 
-260 NYYLMIDVLKEREH
+260 DVPK
-274 IADVLIKAKSLAE
+274 
-287 FVIEEIIKKD
+287 
-297 HEGLIVFDGNLPK
+297 GL
-310 LNPSFPDCEAILD
+310 
-323 DIDKKMKKS
+323 
-332 RGIEDTEERIF
+332 R
-343 SVQSTLNLLSYLNIL
+343 
-358 EFYEYD
+358 
-364 SQLQTAING
+364 
-373 ILSLN
+373 
-378 GERNKVAHG
+378 H
-387 LSEIDTRLLSRKKLK
+387 KKLK
-402 QLSEN
+402 EEEQKILSAYLTIELQRERGNVSESFIRIKN
-407 LRLLLVDCLG
+407 LTEFILEDYIEKRNPGLIDDYCESIQKYYLSLFDYSKLLKATREFKLRKTIAPIIEMNSSRNTVAHSLSPLDSDAVKQLG
-417 IDSSY
+417 IAMKTLKTLVREQYHFSQSD
-422 FNYYDKQNKELTKML
+422 FNFYQDLNKKLLTKL
-437 E
+437 N

>member
-59 NYEPELIIHDPII
+59 DYKPELIIHDSII

-114 ALFVINRLNG
+114 ALFVINRLSG
-124 INVKAVKVSSP
+124 INVKAVQVSSP

-152 ELIKV
+152 ELIEVNEDNKV

-167 AEKFSQALLKKTA
+167 AEKFNQALLKKTA
-180 RDFIEKFDYKAAL
+180 RDFIEKYDYKAAL

-207 LREEIRDVVN
+207 VRKEIRDIVE
-217 CLSKKKIA
+217 CLSKQDVPQGLRHKKFN
-225 YIREKLYDFSRVFK
+225 EEEQK
-239 NQSILSDIL
+239 ILSAYLTIELQRERGNVSESFIRIKNLTEFIL
-248 SFPLDDSQKKAL
+248 EDYIEKRNPGLIDDYCESIQKYYLSLFDYSKLLKATREFKLRKTIAPIIEMNSSRNTVAHSLSPLDSDAVKQLGIAMKTLKTLVREQYHFSQSDFNFYQDLNKKL
-260 NYYLMIDVLKEREH
+260 LT
-274 IADVLIKAKSLAE
+274 
-287 FVIEEIIKKD
+287 
-297 HEGLIVFDGNLPK
+297 K
-310 LNPSFPDCEAILD
+310 LN
-323 DIDKKMKKS
+323 
-332 RGIEDTEERIF
+332 
-343 SVQSTLNLLSYLNIL
+343 
-358 EFYEYD
+358 
-364 SQLQTAING
+364 
-373 ILSLN
+373 
-378 GERNKVAHG
+378 
-387 LSEIDTRLLSRKKLK
+387 
-402 QLSEN
+402 
-407 LRLLLVDCLG
+407 
-417 IDSSY
+417 
-422 FNYYDKQNKELTKML
+422 
-437 E
+437 

>member
-59 NYEPELIIHDPII
+59 NYEPELIIHDSII

-124 INVKAVKVSSP
+124 INVKAVQVSSP

-152 ELIKV
+152 ELIEVNEDNKV

-167 AEKFSQALLKKTA
+167 AEKFNQALLKKTA

-207 LREEIRDVVN
+207 VREEIRDVVN
-217 CLSKKKIA
+217 CLSK
-225 YIREKLYDFSRVFK
+225 
-239 NQSILSDIL
+239 Q
-248 SFPLDDSQKKAL
+248 
-260 NYYLMIDVLKEREH
+260 DVPK
-274 IADVLIKAKSLAE
+274 
-287 FVIEEIIKKD
+287 
-297 HEGLIVFDGNLPK
+297 GL
-310 LNPSFPDCEAILD
+310 
-323 DIDKKMKKS
+323 
-332 RGIEDTEERIF
+332 R
-343 SVQSTLNLLSYLNIL
+343 
-358 EFYEYD
+358 
-364 SQLQTAING
+364 
-373 ILSLN
+373 
-378 GERNKVAHG
+378 H
-387 LSEIDTRLLSRKKLK
+387 KKLK
-402 QLSEN
+402 EEEQKILSAYLTIELQRERGNVSESFIRIKN
-407 LRLLLVDCLG
+407 LTEFILEDYIEKRNPGLIDDYCESIQKYYLSLFDYSKLLKATREFKLRKTIAPIIEMNSSRNTVAHSLSPLDSDAVKQLG
-417 IDSSY
+417 IAMKTLKTLVREQYHFSQSD
-422 FNYYDKQNKELTKML
+422 FNFYQDLNKKLLTKL
-437 E
+437 N

>member
-59 NYEPELIIHDPII
+59 NYEPELIIHDSII
-72 SDNEVHIFDVMFQRF
+72 SDDEVHIFDVMFQRF

-114 ALFVINRLNG
+114 ALFVINRLSG
-124 INVKAVKVSSP
+124 INVKAVQVSSP

-141 NIGHDN
+141 KIGHDN

-152 ELIKV
+152 ELIEVNEDNKV

-167 AEKFSQALLKKTA
+167 AEKFNQALLKKTA

-207 LREEIRDVVN
+207 VRKEIRDIVE
-217 CLSKKKIA
+217 CLSKQDVPQGLRHKKFN
-225 YIREKLYDFSRVFK
+225 EEEQK
-239 NQSILSDIL
+239 ILSAYLTIELQRERGNVSESFIRIKNLTEFIL
-248 SFPLDDSQKKAL
+248 EDYIEKRNPGLIDDYCESIQKYYLSLFDYSKLLKATREFKLRKTIAPIIEMNSSRNTVAHSLSPLDSDAVKQLGIAMKTLKTLVREQYHFSQSDFNFYQDLNKKL
-260 NYYLMIDVLKEREH
+260 LT
-274 IADVLIKAKSLAE
+274 
-287 FVIEEIIKKD
+287 
-297 HEGLIVFDGNLPK
+297 K
-310 LNPSFPDCEAILD
+310 LN
-323 DIDKKMKKS
+323 
-332 RGIEDTEERIF
+332 
-343 SVQSTLNLLSYLNIL
+343 
-358 EFYEYD
+358 
-364 SQLQTAING
+364 
-373 ILSLN
+373 
-378 GERNKVAHG
+378 
-387 LSEIDTRLLSRKKLK
+387 
-402 QLSEN
+402 
-407 LRLLLVDCLG
+407 
-417 IDSSY
+417 
-422 FNYYDKQNKELTKML
+422 
-437 E
+437 

>member
-18 HDGALIHI
+18 HDGALMHI

-59 NYEPELIIHDPII
+59 DYEPELIIHDSII

-124 INVKAVKVSSP
+124 INVKAVQVSSP

-152 ELIKV
+152 ELIEVNEDNKV

-167 AEKFSQALLKKTA
+167 AEKFNQALLKKTA

-207 LREEIRDVVN
+207 VRKEIRDVVN
-217 CLSKKKIA
+217 CLSK
-225 YIREKLYDFSRVFK
+225 
-239 NQSILSDIL
+239 Q
-248 SFPLDDSQKKAL
+248 
-260 NYYLMIDVLKEREH
+260 DVPKELRH
-274 IADVLIKAKSLAE
+274 
-287 FVIEEIIKKD
+287 
-297 HEGLIVFDGNLPK
+297 
-310 LNPSFPDCEAILD
+310 
-323 DIDKKMKKS
+323 
-332 RGIEDTEERIF
+332 
-343 SVQSTLNLLSYLNIL
+343 
-358 EFYEYD
+358 
-364 SQLQTAING
+364 
-373 ILSLN
+373 
-378 GERNKVAHG
+378 
-387 LSEIDTRLLSRKKLK
+387 KKLK
-402 QLSEN
+402 EEEQKILSAYLTIELQRERGNVSESFIRIKN
-407 LRLLLVDCLG
+407 LTEFILEDYIEKRNPGLIDDYCESIQKYYLSLFDYSKLLKATREFKLRKTIAPIIEMNSSRNTVAHSLSPLDSDAVKQLG
-417 IDSSY
+417 IAMKTLKTLVREQYHFSQSD
-422 FNYYDKQNKELTKML
+422 FNFYQDLNKKLLTKL
-437 E
+437 N

>member
-59 NYEPELIIHDPII
+59 DYKPELIIHDSII

-94 YTKEDEFILNLSS
+94 YTTEDEFILNLSS

-114 ALFVINRLNG
+114 ALFVINRLSG
-124 INVKAVKVSSP
+124 INVKAVQVSSP

-152 ELIKV
+152 ELIEVNEDNKV

-167 AEKFSQALLKKTA
+167 AEKFNQALLKKTA

-207 LREEIRDVVN
+207 VRKEIRDIVE
-217 CLSKKKIA
+217 CLSKQDVPQGLRHKKFN
-225 YIREKLYDFSRVFK
+225 EEEQK
-239 NQSILSDIL
+239 ILSAYLTIELQRERGNVSESFIRIKNLTEFIL
-248 SFPLDDSQKKAL
+248 EDYIEKRNPGLIDDYCESIQKYYLSLFDYSKLLKATREFKLRKTIAPIIEMNSSRNTVAHSLSPLDSDAVNQLGIAMKTLKTLVREQYHFSQSDFNFYQDLNKKL
-260 NYYLMIDVLKEREH
+260 LT
-274 IADVLIKAKSLAE
+274 
-287 FVIEEIIKKD
+287 
-297 HEGLIVFDGNLPK
+297 K
-310 LNPSFPDCEAILD
+310 LN
-323 DIDKKMKKS
+323 
-332 RGIEDTEERIF
+332 
-343 SVQSTLNLLSYLNIL
+343 
-358 EFYEYD
+358 
-364 SQLQTAING
+364 
-373 ILSLN
+373 
-378 GERNKVAHG
+378 
-387 LSEIDTRLLSRKKLK
+387 
-402 QLSEN
+402 
-407 LRLLLVDCLG
+407 
-417 IDSSY
+417 
-422 FNYYDKQNKELTKML
+422 
-437 E
+437 

>member
-59 NYEPELIIHDPII
+59 DYEPELIIHDSII

-124 INVKAVKVSSP
+124 INVKAVQVSSP

-152 ELIKV
+152 ELIEVNEDNKV

-207 LREEIRDVVN
+207 VREEIHDVVE
-217 CLSKKKIA
+217 CLKK
-225 YIREKLYDFSRVFK
+225 
-239 NQSILSDIL
+239 Q
-248 SFPLDDSQKKAL
+248 
-260 NYYLMIDVLKEREH
+260 DVPQ
-274 IADVLIKAKSLAE
+274 
-287 FVIEEIIKKD
+287 
-297 HEGLIVFDGNLPK
+297 GL
-310 LNPSFPDCEAILD
+310 
-323 DIDKKMKKS
+323 
-332 RGIEDTEERIF
+332 
-343 SVQSTLNLLSYLNIL
+343 Q
-358 EFYEYD
+358 
-364 SQLQTAING
+364 
-373 ILSLN
+373 
-378 GERNKVAHG
+378 H
-387 LSEIDTRLLSRKKLK
+387 KKLK
-402 QLSEN
+402 EKEQKILSAYLTIELQRERGNVSESFIRIKNLTEFILKDYIEN
-407 LRLLLVDCLG
+407 RYLGLIKNYRKDKKKDYLSIFDYSKLLKTKREFELLRTIDPIIKMNSSRNMVAHSINPLDKDAVKQLG
-417 IDSSY
+417 IAMKTLKTLVREQYHFSQSD
-422 FNYYDKQNKELTKML
+422 FNFYQDLNKKLLTKL
-437 E
+437 N

>member
-59 NYEPELIIHDPII
+59 DYKPELIIHDSII
-72 SDNEVHIFDVMFQRF
+72 SDDEVHIFDVMFQRF

-124 INVKAVKVSSP
+124 INVKAVQVSSP

-152 ELIKV
+152 ELIEVNEDNKV

-167 AEKFSQALLKKTA
+167 AEKFNQALLKKTA

-207 LREEIRDVVN
+207 VRKEIRDIVE
-217 CLSKKKIA
+217 CLSKQDVPQGLRHKKFN
-225 YIREKLYDFSRVFK
+225 EEEQK
-239 NQSILSDIL
+239 ILSAYLTIELQRERGNVSESFIRIKNLTEFIL
-248 SFPLDDSQKKAL
+248 EDYIEKRNPGLIDDYCESIQKYYLSLFDYSKLLKATREFKLRKTIAPIIEMNSSRNTVAHSLSPLDSDAVKQLGIAMKTLKTLVREQYHFSQSDFNFYQDLNKKL
-260 NYYLMIDVLKEREH
+260 LT
-274 IADVLIKAKSLAE
+274 
-287 FVIEEIIKKD
+287 
-297 HEGLIVFDGNLPK
+297 K
-310 LNPSFPDCEAILD
+310 LN
-323 DIDKKMKKS
+323 
-332 RGIEDTEERIF
+332 
-343 SVQSTLNLLSYLNIL
+343 
-358 EFYEYD
+358 
-364 SQLQTAING
+364 
-373 ILSLN
+373 
-378 GERNKVAHG
+378 
-387 LSEIDTRLLSRKKLK
+387 
-402 QLSEN
+402 
-407 LRLLLVDCLG
+407 
-417 IDSSY
+417 
-422 FNYYDKQNKELTKML
+422 
-437 E
+437 